1 MALESDLSNLA
12 AGGPGDSSAAS
23 SSPAP
28 IATTQS
34 APVTTSSTPVSTPAT
49 TPTSGGTPSPFSLRS
64 FVQEQGYDPSSF
76 HDERELSMALIKAAE
91 QYEQVA
97 PLADI
102 GRQFAPHA
110 DKWSAFQEWLG
121 KQEAEQQKAAQV
133 QAAEQAKPPID
144 WRKADY
150 DPAWEQH
157 CARDPKSGRYVA
169 QTLDGLQYAEKLNTA
184 EEAMRD
190 NSRDLLTKFPELV
203 DKIVETRLAA
213 KLAEYDKQYDQRWNQ
228 NWSAR
233 QSEGAVD
240 SWIGQHQKELFAA
253 DAAGNPVVGPDGN
266 QTLTPLGTAL
276 LQRVEQLKAMGATNI
291 DAIREDAW
299 RTVTAA
305 MGSGGTPVTQAATI
319 PPLAAVTPAKPTQQP
334 ARFLSRFAGKPGGN
348 RTQQRG
354 GGVADPTAPL
364 VNDTDAPLGFREI
377 LDRVN
382 GR

>member
-1 MALESDLSNLA
+1 MALESDLSNMN
-12 AGGPGDSSAAS
+12 AGGNGDPAAAPSST
-23 SSPAP
+23 PAP
-28 IATTQS
+28 AATS
-34 APVTTSSTPVSTPAT
+34 PSSPVTTSSTAPSATSPSPAS
-49 TPTSGGTPSPFSLRS
+49 SGAPSPSSPFSLRA

-76 HDERELSMALIKAAE
+76 HDERELSLALLRSAQ
-91 QYEQVA
+91 QYEQAA

-110 DKWSAFQEWLG
+110 DKWPAFQEWS
-121 KQEAEQQKAAQV
+121 KQQEAEQAKAA
-133 QAAEQAKPPID
+133 AAAAKEQAKPPID

-157 CARDPKSGRYVA
+157 CARDPKTGRYVA
-169 QTLDGLQYAEKLNTA
+169 QTLDGLQYAEKLNAA

-233 QSEGAVD
+233 QSEGSFN
-240 SWIGQHQKELFAA
+240 SWIDQRKQDLFAF
-253 DAAGNPVVGPDGN
+253 DASGAPVIGTDGN
-266 QTLTPLGTAL
+266 QALTPVGTAF
-276 LQRVEQLKAMGATNI
+276 LQRVEQLKAMGATNM

-299 RTVTAA
+299 NTI
-305 MGSGGTPVTQAATI
+305 AATHGGQA
-319 PPLAAVTPAKPTQQP
+319 PAAVAPVAPPKPVQP
-334 ARFLSRFAGKPGGN
+334 PRFLSRFAGNTGN
-348 RTQQRG
+348 TRTQQRG
-354 GGVADPTAPL
+354 GGIPDPSAPL
-364 VNDTDAPLGFREI
+364 FDDNDATPGFREI
-377 LDRVN
+377 FDRVN